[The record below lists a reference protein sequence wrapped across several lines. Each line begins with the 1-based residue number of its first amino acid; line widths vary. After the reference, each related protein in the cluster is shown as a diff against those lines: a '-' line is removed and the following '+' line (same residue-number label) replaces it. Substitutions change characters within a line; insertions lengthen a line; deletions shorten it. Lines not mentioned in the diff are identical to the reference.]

1 MIRPDWP
8 APDNV
13 QALTTTRQG
22 GVSRGPWASLNL
34 ADHVGD
40 DPLAVQENRSCLRR
54 VLELP
59 AEPVWLKQVHGD
71 CVIETESFLAG
82 SDACAAVPR
91 REQPE
96 ADASVARAP
105 GQVSA
110 VLTADCLPALFCD
123 RKGRCVAAAHAGWR
137 GLEAGVL
144 ERTVRVMGVDPG
156 ELLVWLGPA
165 IGPQVFEVGDEV
177 RAAFTARH
185 AQAANAFTPSSPG
198 HWLADLYQ
206 LARIRLAGIG
216 VQAVYGG
223 DRCTFSEAETFY
235 SYRRDGVTG
244 RMATLIWLRD

>member
-13 QALTTTRQG
+13 LALTTTRQG

-40 DPLAVQENRSCLRR
+40 DLLAVQENRRFLRR
-54 VLELP
+54 SLHLP
-59 AEPVWLKQVHGD
+59 GEPLWLKQVHGD
-71 CVIETESFLAG
+71 GVVEAEGDATAQAG
-82 SDACAAVPR
+82 S
-91 REQPE
+91 PE
-96 ADASVARAP
+96 GDASVVRTT

-110 VLTADCLPALFCD
+110 VLTADCLPVLFCE
-123 RKGRCVAAAHAGWR
+123 RAGRCVAATHAGWR

-144 ERTVRVMGVDPG
+144 ERTVQVMAVDPG
-156 ELLVWLGPA
+156 ELLAWLGPA

-185 AQAANAFTPSSPG
+185 AQAADAFIPSSPG

-206 LARIRLAGIG
+206 LARIRLAGVG

-223 DRCTFSEAETFY
+223 DRCTFTEAESFY